1 MTKNYNDLGVEFK
14 YLIVNDMDQKFG
26 LWVNTVGFQSIQPDS
41 PYPLKDHPSGYFFNA
56 QKGRVLREYQLVY
69 ITKGRGLFSSETT
82 PEKQVC
88 KGRLMVLFPGQW
100 HTYSPDTAT
109 GWNEYYIGFE
119 GNFIDQLIKNGFLS
133 KEEQVLEI
141 GLNEGLAA
149 LFSQALEVSEAD
161 KTASQQYLSG
171 ILLHIIGMI
180 LSISKNKEFEKD
192 NVAERMEQAK
202 IIMNENVCKEIDPE
216 ELAEKLNISYSWFR
230 KMFKEYTGYSPAK
243 YFQELKLRKA
253 KQMLINTT
261 SPVKEICFMLGYTST
276 EHFSNLFK
284 KNTGFTPLEYRS
296 FGKGKQ

>member
-1 MTKNYNDLGVEFK
+1 MTRSYNDLESEFK
-14 YLIVNDMDQKFG
+14 YLIVNEKDRKFG
-26 LWVNTVGFQSIQPDS
+26 LWVNTVGFQSILPHS
-41 PYPLKDHPSGYFFNA
+41 PYPIKEHPSGYMFNV
-56 QKGRVLREYQLVY
+56 QKGRTLHEYQLLY
-69 ITKGRGLFSSETT
+69 ITKGKGTFASDDT
-82 PEKQVC
+82 PERNIG
-88 KGRLMVLFPGQW
+88 KGNLIVLFPGQW

-149 LFSQALEVSEAD
+149 LFSQALEVSEVD